1 MIKAPKRKLI
11 GSFFQEIWPSLAVL
25 SVTAGIASLVTE
37 FTFVS
42 GIKALWKV
50 LFRFLRLTLVLTIPI
65 LLLPSM
71 CSKMKG
77 IFNTKNRRLMQIQ
90 EEAGL
95 NLDHLQVWFLRPL
108 QGIGLSMFIA
118 TKFVGVLQLY
128 LGTPIPGRVIV
139 PTGEFNLVRFLSTNS
154 ILFLTSLFL
163 LFLWTIDD
171 LGIRQ
176 VNKKSGEVKM
186 IGRYVGV
193 LLPIILGVYGI
204 LALFGESARSLA
216 IWYIVQMALVLYSP
230 FVLLAI
236 VHFRY
241 LRSREAYLMEKLE
254 VAKQALAV
262 DPQEGMI

>member
-1 MIKAPKRKLI
+1 MVKVPSRKLI
-11 GSFFQEIWPSLAVL
+11 KPFFQEIWPSLAVL

-50 LFRFLRLTLVLTIPI
+50 LFRFLRLTLVLAIPI

-71 CSKMKG
+71 CSRMKG
-77 IFNTKNRRLMQIQ
+77 IFNTKYRRLMQIQ

-95 NLDHLQVWFLRPL
+95 NLDQFQVWFLRPL

-193 LLPIILGVYGI
+193 LLPIIFGFYGVF
-204 LALFGESARSLA
+204 ALFGASARSLA

-230 FVLLAI
+230 FVMLAI

-254 VAKQALAV
+254 VAKQTLAV

>member
-1 MIKAPKRKLI
+1 MMLKILNGKRTS
-11 GSFFQEIWPSLAVL
+11 SFLKEIWPSLAVL
-25 SVTAGIASLVTE
+25 LVTTCIASFVTE

-50 LFRFLRLTLVLTIPI
+50 LFRFLRLTLVLTLPI

-71 CSKMKG
+71 CSMMKG
-77 IFNTKNRRLMQIQ
+77 IFNTKHRRLMQIQ
-90 EEAGL
+90 EQARL
-95 NLDHLQVWFLRPL
+95 SLDHLQVWFLRPL
-108 QGIGLSMFIA
+108 QGIGLSMLIA
-118 TKFVGVLQLY
+118 TKYVSVLQLY
-128 LGTPIPGRVIV
+128 LGTPIPGRAIV
-139 PTGEFNLVRFLSTNS
+139 PTGQFNLARFLSVNS

-193 LLPIILGVYGI
+193 LLSIILGFYGI
-204 LALFGESARSLA
+204 FALFGESVRSLA

-230 FVLLAI
+230 FVMLAI

-241 LRSREAYLMEKLE
+241 LRSREAYLMKRFVKPPMAAESTRE
-254 VAKQALAV
+254 
-262 DPQEGMI
+262 

>member
-1 MIKAPKRKLI
+1 MVKIPSRKLI
-11 GSFFQEIWPSLAVL
+11 KRFLQEIWPSLAVL
-25 SVTAGIASLVTE
+25 LVAACIASFVTE
-37 FTFVS
+37 FTFIS
-42 GIKALWKV
+42 GIKALWMV
-50 LFRFLRLTLVLTIPI
+50 LFRFVRLTLVLSIPI

-77 IFNTKNRRLMQIQ
+77 IFNTKHRRLMQIQ

-95 NLDHLQVWFLRPL
+95 NLDRLQAWFLRPL
-108 QGIGLSMFIA
+108 QGIGLSMLIA

-139 PTGEFNLVRFLSTNS
+139 PTGQFNLVRFLSANS

-176 VNKKSGEVKM
+176 FNKKSGEVKM

-193 LLPIILGVYGI
+193 LLPIIFGVYG
-204 LALFGESARSLA
+204 LVALFGESARSLA

-230 FVLLAI
+230 FVMLAI
-236 VHFRY
+236 IHIRY
-241 LRSREAYLMEKLE
+241 LRSHEATLMEKLK
-254 VAKQALAV
+254 VAKQALDV
-262 DPQEGMI
+262 DPQEER